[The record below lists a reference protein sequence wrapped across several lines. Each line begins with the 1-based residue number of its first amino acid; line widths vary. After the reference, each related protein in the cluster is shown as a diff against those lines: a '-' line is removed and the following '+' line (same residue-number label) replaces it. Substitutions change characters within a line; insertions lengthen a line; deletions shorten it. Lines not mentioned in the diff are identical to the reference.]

1 MSDWKKGRIII
12 SCPQCGLDR
21 GKEVGGLGTAC
32 PKCGFKPERELTKKE
47 RDKKEMTENLKKAYC
62 PHFREVMDLND
73 CFFCYFKKVK
83 KR

>member
-32 PKCGFKPERELTKKE
+32 PRCGFKPEREIIK
-47 RDKKEMTENLKKAYC
+47 RKATQ
-62 PHFREVMDLND
+62 
-73 CFFCYFKKVK
+73 K
-83 KR
+83 